1 MAEVFKANNVTLPS
15 PTAVSINDEIIWT
28 AETGRLYNGT
38 MFGSVIAQKKT
49 VSLTWEYLTAAE
61 MLLIKNN
68 CVGGFFPFTFTDD
81 GTTQTIQVYR
91 GTLAKERLAPT
102 GDGVVRYKKVTVDL
116 IEQ

>member
-15 PTAVSINDEIIWT
+15 PTAVTVNDEIIWT
-28 AETGRLYNGT
+28 AETGRLYNGM
-38 MFGSVIAQKKT
+38 MFGSVVAQKKT
-49 VSLTWEYLTAAE
+49 VNVTWEYLTAAE

-68 CVGGFFPFTFTDD
+68 CTGGFFPFTFVDD
-81 GTTQTIQVYR
+81 GITQTITVYR
-91 GTLAKERLAPT
+91 GTLTKERLAPT

>member
-1 MAEVFKANNVTLPS
+1 MAEVFKANGVVLPS
-15 PTAVSINDEIIWT
+15 PTAITINDEIVWT
-28 AETGRLYNGT
+28 SDTGRIFNGT
-38 MFGSVIAQKKT
+38 MFGAVITEKKT
-49 VSLTWEYLTAAE
+49 INITWEYLTAAE

-68 CVGGFFPFTFTDD
+68 CCAGFFPFTFVDD
-81 GTTQTIQVYR
+81 GATQTITVYR